1 MLRIVSEVALLII
14 KEIITVE
21 INADTLD
28 YILSLKLIK

>member
-1 MLRIVSEVALLII
+1 MLRVVSEVALLII